1 MNAHSFTFGEHRLT
15 ALPSGALWW
24 ADRQLLC
31 VSDLH
36 LGKSD
41 RIARRSG
48 VMLPPYETQETLA
61 KLSHDIAVTD
71 PKTVLC
77 LGDSF
82 DDLMAADSLSD
93 ADDTTLTSLQAGRQ
107 WLWLEGNHDPGPL
120 ALGGTHLSIHQDGGL
135 TFRHI
140 ASDTQLE
147 ISGHYHPK
155 YAIPGAGNARS
166 CFLTDAKRLILPAYG
181 AYTGGLRATDPVLTR
196 LFSGSVIAIL
206 TGHRAICVPVKPSA
220 HPARPNRLRG
230 SRP

>member
-1 MNAHSFTFGEHRLT
+1 MNTYTFKFGGNLLT

-24 ADRQLLC
+24 EDRQLLC

-36 LGKSD
+36 LCKSD

-48 VMLPPYETQETLA
+48 QMLPPYETQETLA
-61 KLSHDIAVTD
+61 KLGQDIALTN

-82 DDLMAADSLSD
+82 DDLLAVESLSASD
-93 ADDTTLTSLQAGRQ
+93 STTLTSLQAGRH

-120 ALGGTHLSIHQDGGL
+120 ELAGTHIAAHREAGL

-140 ASDTQLE
+140 ASATPLE

-155 YAIPGAGNARS
+155 HAIPGAGSARP
-166 CFLTDAKRLILPAYG
+166 CFLFNGDRLILPAYG
-181 AYTGGLRATDPVLTR
+181 TYTGGLRATDGALTC
-196 LFSGSVIAIL
+196 LFKGPTYAIL
-206 TGHRAICVPVKPSA
+206 TGHRAICVPIKPLTR
-220 HPARPNRLRG
+220 PALPTRQRG
-230 SRP
+230 STL